1 MDHLHVV
8 IFSTASAVMMFIFTK
23 LMGNKQISQI
33 NLFDYIVGITIGSI
47 VAEMATGLEQPIT
60 LPALAIVMY
69 AFFAIAISFVSR
81 KSIGARKIFSG
92 RPLLLMD
99 NGVVYRGNLQKA
111 KIDSSD
117 FLMLCRAKGFFNL
130 SQIQTAVLECNGELS
145 ILPKSDGRPVTPAD
159 MNLSPEQEEVVTT
172 VVMDGKV
179 LKANLKI
186 ANHNDNWLHTRLREQ
201 NYQSPKD
208 VFLAT
213 CDNKGHLS
221 VYPMVKKKID
231 VDVFE

>member
-1 MDHLHVV
+1 MDYLRIV
-8 IFSTASAVMMFIFTK
+8 IFSIASAVMMFIFTK

-33 NLFDYIVGITIGSI
+33 NLFDYIVGITIGSL
-47 VAEMATGLEQPIT
+47 VAEIATGLEEPIT
-60 LPALAIVMY
+60 LPGLALVMY
-69 AFFAIAISFVSR
+69 AFFAIAVSFISR
-81 KSIGARKIFSG
+81 KSLGARKIFSG
-92 RPLLLMD
+92 RPLHLMD
-99 NGVVYRGNLQKA
+99 NGVVYRANLQKA

-145 ILPKSDGRPVTPAD
+145 ILPRSDQRPVTPAD
-159 MNLSPEQEEVVTT
+159 MNISPEQEQVVTT
-172 VVMDGKV
+172 VIMDGKV

-213 CDNKGHLS
+213 CDTKGHLS
-221 VYPMVKKKID
+221 VYPMVKNRMD
-231 VDVFE
+231 MDCFE